1 MAISSNKI
9 AEGYAEFEFDLPGA
23 LLEQLVGAFERLA
36 PVALNSSNV
45 TQIVDAQGVYQ
56 VFLDNAL
63 VYVGKTDAE
72 AGLRKR
78 LARHAKKISS
88 RRNLDPARVTFRAI
102 RIFVFTAMDLE
113 SDLIRHFGGVKRI
126 AWNGSGFGSNDPGR
140 ERDTTRIK
148 NSNFDALYPID
159 IDCSLDFSIADAQL
173 ATDAIIQLKSKLP
186 YTFRVEGSKSG
197 GRGPHPELIGISL
210 SKLVA
215 FPTCRMAVVHIVS
228 HLPPGWQATAL
239 RGYVILYKEF
249 PRDYPDA
256 EVIAHS

>member
-1 MAISSNKI
+1 MAGASNKI
-9 AEGYAEFEFDLPGA
+9 VEGYAEFEFDLPGA
-23 LLEQLVGAFERLA
+23 LLEQLVAAFQLVE
-36 PVALNSSNV
+36 PVALNFENV
-45 TQIVDAQGVYQ
+45 SQVAEEQGVYQ
-56 VFLDNAL
+56 IFLDSAL

-78 LARHAKKISS
+78 LARHTRKISS
-88 RRNLDPARVTFRAI
+88 RRNLVPARVTFRAI

-113 SDLIRHFGGVKRI
+113 GDLIRHFGGVKNI

-140 ERDTTRIK
+140 ERDTTKIK
-148 NSNFDALYPID
+148 SSNFDALYPID
-159 IDCSLDFSIADAQL
+159 IDAILDLSITDGQSAADA
-173 ATDAIIQLKSKLP
+173 ISQLKSKLA
-186 YTFRVEGSKSG
+186 YTFRVQGDSNG
-197 GRGPHPELIGISL
+197 GRSPHLELVGAGLPELA
-210 SKLVA
+210 A
-215 FPTCRMAVVHIVS
+215 FPTCRMTVVHIVS